1 MRVFWAALNVGLG
14 TSCRVL
20 VLGLQV
26 CPFAFEGA
34 PAIELCKWLLEGTR
48 LPRGEVAGFGPIYFA
63 SFFVRFGCR
72 VLVVMVRARGTLLI
86 YIWRGK
92 WSGEVYR

>member
-48 LPRGEVAGFGPIYFA
+48 LPRGEVAGF
-63 SFFVRFGCR
+63 
-72 VLVVMVRARGTLLI
+72 
-86 YIWRGK
+86 
-92 WSGEVYR
+92 